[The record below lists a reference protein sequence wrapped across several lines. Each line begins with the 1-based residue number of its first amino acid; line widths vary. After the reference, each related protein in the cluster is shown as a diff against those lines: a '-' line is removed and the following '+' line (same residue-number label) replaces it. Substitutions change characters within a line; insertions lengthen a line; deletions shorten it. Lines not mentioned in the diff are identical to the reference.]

1 MRRELEGMRKK
12 AKTIESHVK
21 TALADLQAF
30 QLKKQQRMNELDQVV
45 VLKLHQFFYCQP
57 GGRPP
62 VNVSPCLVFSAPAM
76 AHLTKRIGELAS
88 EKLKEKKRYR

>member
-1 MRRELEGMRKK
+1 MKKK

-45 VLKLHQFFYCQP
+45 VLKLHQFFYCQS

-62 VNVSPCLVFSAPAM
+62 INVSPCLVFSAPM
-76 AHLTKRIGELAS
+76 MTHLTKRIGELVS
-88 EKLKEKKRYR
+88 EKHKEKKRYR